1 MLHLCYVLLQLHYL
15 WYIIDFFP
23 DNYDT
28 AEAKTFFDSNYSHI
42 YYIFNDN
49 FATVEADLKQRGE
62 MCFDWLNYCINVINS
77 LFVQSSCFFNTLIK
91 CHMWPASWTNTAII
105 LKKQH
110 IIYKML
116 FQVIR
121 STLCIY
127 DIDTESLLT

>member
-1 MLHLCYVLLQLHYL
+1 MLHLCYVPLQLHYL

-28 AEAKTFFDSNYSHI
+28 TEAKTFFESNYSHI

-77 LFVQSSCFFNTLIK
+77 LFAQSSCFFNTLIK
-91 CHMWPASWTNTAII
+91 CHNVAGI
-105 LKKQH
+105 LDQYCHYIEETTYYLKD
-110 IIYKML
+110 
-116 FQVIR
+116 VI
-121 STLCIY
+121 SGY
-127 DIDTESLLT
+127 QKYFVHIDTESLLT